1 MAVDSSKLLERDIGI
16 SKGAH
21 ITAPQVKMLKVTKAK
36 LGDVANNLKDNLVLT
51 KVRNAAENKRRQEAL
66 RKKREAELENKKK
79 KKTSGGG
86 KGPKIPGMGMLDG
99 IINGLITVLWGML
112 VVKALSWVN
121 SPGFKKFF
129 NTNKIG

>member
-21 ITAPQVKMLKVTKAK
+21 ITAPQVKMLKITKAK

-66 RKKREAELENKKK
+66 RKKREAELENKKL
-79 KKTSGGG
+79 S
-86 KGPKIPGMGMLDG
+86 
-99 IINGLITVLWGML
+99 LIH
-112 VVKALSWVN
+112 
-121 SPGFKKFF
+121 
-129 NTNKIG
+129 I